1 MKTSIRGGAVVLTT
15 AALVAGVAWWVQVQE
30 AEALRAEVALLRDER
45 SELAR
50 VRAENLRLAAEQP
63 PSEEIE
69 RLRADRAA
77 IFRLRGEI
85 ETLKAAAEAR
95 GRSLGPAGKTP

>member
-1 MKTSIRGGAVVLTT
+1 VKTSIRAGAVLLTT

-30 AEALRAEVALLRDER
+30 ADALRAEVALLRDER

-63 PSEEIE
+63 PSSEIE

-77 IFRLRGEI
+77 ILRLRREI

-95 GRSLGPAGKTP
+95 GRSLGAAVKTP